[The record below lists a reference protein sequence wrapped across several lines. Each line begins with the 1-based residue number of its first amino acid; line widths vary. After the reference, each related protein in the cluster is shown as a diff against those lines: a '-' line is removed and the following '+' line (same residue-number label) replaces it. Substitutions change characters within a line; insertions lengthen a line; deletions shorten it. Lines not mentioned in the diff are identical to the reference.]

1 MANKMLSNIQSLT
14 NGVSTLTQKV
24 NELYAAVDKV
34 AGVAEGAVSGVQGT
48 LRNMGGTM
56 HLGSATS
63 RPGTGAD
70 GARFATPSN
79 DMPSYR
85 QMDESMGKFTYQQSS
100 FGGGFSGNFRQQSYM
115 EYDDG
120 GATMMATGMQNMG
133 VGALKMAIAPLA
145 GAYAAMPDLA
155 LTMQRDIGYYQAA
168 LRAPGV
174 NRAQFQSQFMAS
186 MKGGMSSVGSD
197 ALTAAI
203 LAGRGYMPGTAN
215 FTQAGQEIA
224 GAYRYL
230 GIENAA
236 AASAIA
242 GFQSGPMGANLYQ
255 YGISTYDPQT
265 GKNRSVGAIA
275 KDLMDLMA
283 PGGVSGAAAVNA
295 SFQRGALGANLR
307 TMGFDTAQQEMLRQA
322 MVDLSE
328 GRNPDLATALPAAGN
343 PNTVLET
350 AARLNVSQTELMNE
364 AAKGMIEG
372 FENAADVVEEFNRR
386 LKPVAEELGYL
397 RGLIGGVG
405 GTNVGQGIA
414 TFATVFS
421 DGVKQFV
428 SGVKQFI
435 DGVPNLPFLPDLG
448 GGSSGFGAAF
458 NANRLGAKGGSAPV
472 SGAVSAGYGAQ
483 DNSGIWAGTNG
494 KHTGVDYSVP
504 KGTPVVAQLPGVV
517 SSVNPG
523 PDYGTAIVIDHD
535 NGYQT
540 VYGHLSSRDVKVGD
554 EIKPGQ
560 RIGKSGDSGNVTGP
574 HLHYEVRRGKNNPVD
589 PNSLEGSAGNFSVAM
604 AAYSEDFASA
614 LAIKPGSKGSSSPN
628 SSSSANYVSVKGTG
642 SEIDWAKKFLTKV
655 NAPLSEG
662 NISALTTWMRF
673 EGGHWQNSASYNPL
687 NTTLNVKG
695 SLGSMNPVG
704 VKRYDSWDTGLTATV
719 QTLLGNRSVERG
731 YADIVAALQ
740 SDAGTSAVLSAV
752 NKSAWVHG
760 EGKSSNYNFPKGGA
774 TSGYGAS
781 ITQTRNEPGTN
792 NVYITVKFEQ
802 PDDQSARRF
811 AQMVESYLKRKDN
824 NSAIGNV

>member
-1 MANKMLSNIQSLT
+1 MANKMLTNIQSVT
-14 NGVSTLTQKV
+14 NGVATLTQKV

-34 AGVAEGAVSGVQGT
+34 AGVAEGAVEGVQGA

-70 GARFATPSN
+70 GARFATASN
-79 DMPSYR
+79 AMPSYR
-85 QMDESMGKFTYQQSS
+85 DMDESMGKFSYQTSA
-100 FGGGFSGNFRQQSYM
+100 FGGGFGGGFRSQTYA
-115 EYDDG
+115 EADDG
-120 GATMMATGMQNMG
+120 GLSQVGAGTKNMG

-155 LTMQRDIGYYQAA
+155 LTMQREIGYYQAA
-168 LRAPGV
+168 LRAPGI
-174 NRAQFQSQFMAS
+174 NRAQFQSSFMAS
-186 MKGGMSSVGSD
+186 MQGGMSSVGSD

-255 YGISTYDPQT
+255 YGISTYDPAT

-283 PGGVSGAAAVNA
+283 PGGVSGAEAVNA

-307 TMGFDTAQQEMLRQA
+307 TMGFDAAQQEMLRQA

-350 AARLNVSQTELMNE
+350 AGRLSTSQTELMNE
-364 AAKGMIEG
+364 AAKGMVKG
-372 FENAADVVEEFNRR
+372 FENAADTVEAFNRA
-386 LKPVAEELGYL
+386 LKPVAEELGYF

-421 DGVKQFV
+421 DGVKQFMT
-428 SGVKQFI
+428 GVKQFVDAI
-435 DGVPNLPFLPDLG
+435 PFVG
-448 GGSSGFGAAF
+448 GGTSGFGAAF
-458 NANRLGAKGGSAPV
+458 GASMLGGKGGSAPV
-472 SGAVSAGYGAQ
+472 SGPISAGYGAQ
-483 DNSGIWAGTNG
+483 DNSGLWSGTNG
-494 KHTGVDYSVP
+494 KHTGVDYAVP

-523 PDYGTAIVIDHD
+523 PDYGTAVVIDHD

-574 HLHYEVRRGKNNPVD
+574 HLHYEVRKGKNNPVD
-589 PNSLEGSAGNFSVAM
+589 PNSLEGSKGNFSLAM

-614 LAIKPGSKGSSSPN
+614 LAIRPGAKSSPN

-642 SEIDWAKKFLTKV
+642 SEIDWAKKFLTKI
-655 NAPLSEG
+655 NAPLTDG

-687 NTTLNVKG
+687 NTTLNIKG
-695 SLGSMNPVG
+695 SLGSMNSVG
-704 VKRYDSWDTGLTATV
+704 VKRYDSWETGLTATV
-719 QTLLGNRSVERG
+719 QTLLGNKSVERG

-740 SDAGTSAVLSAV
+740 SDAGVSSILNAV
-752 NKSAWVHG
+752 NNSAWRS
-760 EGKSSNYNFPKGGA
+760 GKTGDPGYSFPKGGS
-774 TSGYGAS
+774 TSGFGAS
-781 ITQTRNEPGTN
+781 IPQTRNDPGTN

-811 AQMVESYLKRKDN
+811 AQMVESYLNRKN
-824 NSAIGNV
+824 NNAAIGSN

>member
-1 MANKMLSNIQSLT
+1 MANKMLSNIQSVT
-14 NGVSTLTQKV
+14 NGVATLTQKV

-34 AGVAEGAVSGVQGT
+34 AGVAEGAVSGVQGS

-79 DMPSYR
+79 AMPSYR
-85 QMDESMGKFTYQQSS
+85 DMDESMGKFSYQPSA
-100 FGGGFSGNFRQQSYM
+100 FGGGFGGGFRQQSYS
-115 EYDDG
+115 EADDG
-120 GATMMATGMQNMG
+120 GISQASAGAQNMG
-133 VGALKMAIAPLA
+133 IGGLKMAIAPLA

-155 LTMQRDIGYYQAA
+155 LTMQREIGYYQAA
-168 LRAPGV
+168 LRAPGI
-174 NRAQFQSQFMAS
+174 NRAQFQSSFMAS
-186 MKGGMSSVGSD
+186 MRGGMSSVGSD
-197 ALTAAI
+197 ALTAAL
-203 LAGRGYMPGTAN
+203 LAGRGFTPGTAN

-275 KDLMDLMA
+275 KDLMNVMA
-283 PGGVSGAAAVNA
+283 PGGVSGAKAVNE
-295 SFQRGALGANLR
+295 SFLRGALGANLR
-307 TMGFDTAQQEMLRQA
+307 TMGFDAAQQEMLRQA
-322 MVDLSE
+322 MVDISE

-343 PNTVLET
+343 PNTVLDT
-350 AARLNVSQTELMNE
+350 AARLNMSQTDLMNE
-364 AAKGMIEG
+364 AAKGMVKG
-372 FENAADVVEEFNRR
+372 FENAADTVEAFNRA
-386 LKPVAEELGYL
+386 LKPAAEELGYF

-428 SGVKQFI
+428 TGVKQLI
-435 DGVPNLPFLPDLG
+435 DAIPLVG
-448 GGSSGFGAAF
+448 GGTSGFGAGF
-458 NANRLGAKGGSAPV
+458 GANRLGGRGGSAPV
-472 SGAVSAGYGAQ
+472 SGPISAAYGAQ
-483 DNSGIWAGTNG
+483 DNSGIWSGTNG
-494 KHTGVDYSVP
+494 KHTGIDYAVP
-504 KGTPVVAQLPGVV
+504 KGTPVVAQLPGTV

-523 PDYGTAIVIDHD
+523 PDYGTAVVIDHD

-554 EIKPGQ
+554 QIKPGQ

-589 PNSLEGSAGNFSVAM
+589 PNSLEGSKGNFSLAM

-642 SEIDWAKKFLTKV
+642 SEIDWAKKFLTKI

-704 VKRYDSWDTGLTATV
+704 VKRYDSWETGLSATV
-719 QTLLGNRSVERG
+719 QTLLGNKSVERG
-731 YADIVAALQ
+731 YADIVAAMQ
-740 SDAGTSAVLSAV
+740 GDAGVSAILNAV
-752 NKSAWVHG
+752 NNSAWRS
-760 EGKSSNYNFPKGGA
+760 GKTGDPGYQFPKGGA

-824 NSAIGNV
+824 NSAIGSV